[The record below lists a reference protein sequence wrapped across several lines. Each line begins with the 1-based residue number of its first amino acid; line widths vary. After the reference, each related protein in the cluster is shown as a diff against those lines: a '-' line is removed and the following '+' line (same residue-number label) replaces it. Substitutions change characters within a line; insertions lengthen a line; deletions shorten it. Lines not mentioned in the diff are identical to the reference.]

1 VIAIHFPFSYLPS
14 LQLVSATVNL
24 QLVDPLVRT
33 PPVNSSLSCQNGR
46 VDRAEF
52 EKGINL
58 INNQHFFEAHE
69 VLEDL
74 WRPMPLDDPHRPL
87 MQGLVQ
93 IAVALHH
100 CSTGNR
106 TGALSVMRRAANNI
120 APAERNALNIR
131 FDLLRP
137 AIEVWI
143 AEFDR
148 DGESPRPIPILF
160 VS

>member
-1 VIAIHFPFSYLPS
+1 ME
-14 LQLVSATVNL
+14 
-24 QLVDPLVRT
+24 
-33 PPVNSSLSCQNGR
+33 
-46 VDRAEF
+46 RAEF

-58 INNQHFFEAHE
+58 INSRHFFEAHE

-74 WRPMPLDDPHRPL
+74 WRPMPLDDPHRCV

-120 APAERNALNIR
+120 APAEHHALNIR

-137 AIEVWI
+137 AMEVWI
-143 AEFDR
+143 AELGR
-148 DGESPRPIPILF
+148 DGQSPRPIQIRF

>member
-1 VIAIHFPFSYLPS
+1 ME
-14 LQLVSATVNL
+14 
-24 QLVDPLVRT
+24 
-33 PPVNSSLSCQNGR
+33 
-46 VDRAEF
+46 RAEF

-58 INNQHFFEAHE
+58 INSRHFFEAHE
-69 VLEDL
+69 VLEDV
-74 WRPMPLDDPHRPL
+74 WRPMPLDDPHRRV

-120 APAERNALNIR
+120 APAGHHALNIR
-131 FDLLRP
+131 FDLLQP
-137 AIEVWI
+137 AISSWI
-143 AEFDR
+143 AEFYR
-148 DGESPRPIPILF
+148 DGESQHPIQIRF